1 MKVVLAEVLAACQDT
16 GVNIQRLT
24 VIYDIMDAL
33 IRTDWHT
40 FLGMCGLQLLHVIT
54 VCMVVQKLHSGLKQ
68 ANVVREKMAAAP
80 QSQLLSVGLQN
91 CTQPSAILSNSVH
104 QGSLDRQ
111 SSLPGQQQ
119 QSDDGGISKAVSMPG
134 NHASLLRA
142 FAADCQSQCS
152 PKASGSP
159 HSPHRHI
166 LGTLYT
172 TKSILLL
179 LSSFTAQLIL

>member
-1 MKVVLAEVLAACQDT
+1 MS
-16 GVNIQRLT
+16 
-24 VIYDIMDAL
+24 
-33 IRTDWHT
+33 
-40 FLGMCGLQLLHVIT
+40 GLQLLHVIT

-80 QSQLLSVGLQN
+80 QSQLLSVGLQS
-91 CTQPSAILSNSVH
+91 CTQPSAAILSNSVH

-119 QSDDGGISKAVSMPG
+119 RSDDGGISKAVSMPG

-152 PKASGSP
+152 PKAGESP

-166 LGTLYT
+166 LGMLYT
-172 TKSILLL
+172 TNSILLL
-179 LSSFTAQLIL
+179 LSSFMSQLIL